1 MYFACQYLDRYVWN
15 QHTKACN
22 TSIDIDRSNL
32 QLLSMATLFLAT
44 KVHESR
50 NGTAKLLH
58 LLTTLDNS
66 PFTKEDIFKLEGE
79 ILFILDW
86 KVHPVS
92 PQDFLDSFGKVVI
105 EKEYTETWTSL
116 LKIANLFAKSLLSQ
130 PDCSLYRA
138 SSIAIASLR
147 LGIRKLKLS
156 LESATYIEGVICEFF
171 ANDNAELNA
180 DIRRL
185 MTVLGLNAFTGGER
199 EHLSPCKKRRCNY
212 IHSMA

>member
-1 MYFACQYLDRYVWN
+1 
-15 QHTKACN
+15 
-22 TSIDIDRSNL
+22 
-32 QLLSMATLFLAT
+32 MATLFLAT

-50 NGTAKLLH
+50 KGTANLLH

-92 PQDFLDSFGKVVI
+92 AQDFLDSFGKVVI

-171 ANDNAELNA
+171 ANDNADLNA

-185 MTVLGLNAFTGGER
+185 MTVLGLNAFTAKCGSGGER

-212 IHSMA
+212 IHSMV